1 MTGNGATP
9 ILSLKGV
16 NTHYGAAHILKDVD
30 IDIYSGEVVCLP
42 GGNGSGKTNNL
53 KTMLG

>member
-1 MTGNGATP
+1 MTTNGAPP

-30 IDIYSGEVVCLP
+30 IDIHAGEMVCSAR
-42 GGNGSGKTNNL
+42 GQRIGEDHDS
-53 KTMLG
+53 